1 MNSLKFCQLRHLL
14 LASYRLTNFQGKV
27 NGKKRTTKVDLLA
40 IYFTIA
46 LKAKIN

>member
-1 MNSLKFCQLRHLL
+1 MHSFQFCQLRHLL
-14 LASYRLTNFQGKV
+14 LAGYRLTNFQGEV
-27 NGKKRTTKVDLLA
+27 NGKKRTKKVDLLA